1 MQSATIKELMALDCC
16 NNPTEIQQLQLSQK
30 NLVHKGVDFYVQNA
44 VNLRMSIFIFQK
56 KISDVKGERKGCVMA
71 VGGNGCPFVN

>member
-16 NNPTEIQQLQLSQK
+16 DNLMEIQQLQLSKK

-44 VNLRMSIFIFQK
+44 LNLTYEHLYIPK
-56 KISDVKGERKGCVMA
+56 K
-71 VGGNGCPFVN
+71 NF